1 MVTPFT
7 CTGHRAAVYALA
19 ATDDTE
25 HFLSAGGDGWI
36 AQWNLRAP
44 ENGQLIART
53 EGQIFSLLHLPR
65 QRRLVA
71 GDMNGGVHWI
81 DLEHPDRTRG
91 IQHHRKGV
99 FDLKLSPPWVLS
111 AGGEGLLTRWEAS
124 TGRTVESIHLTHCA
138 LRALALAPQRREM
151 AVGASDASIYLLDS
165 ETLDI
170 RHTLPNAHAP
180 SVFTVAYSPDERYLL
195 SGGRDAMLRVWDLS
209 ADPPAIVSEQ
219 PAHWFTLNHIVWS
232 PDGRHFATASR
243 DKTVKIWDGTTFQL
257 LRVLD
262 PVRDGGH
269 LNSVNRLLWLPQ
281 ALLSASD
288 DRTVKIWSNV
298 ASGL

>member
-7 CTGHRAAVYALA
+7 CTGHRAAVYTLA

-25 HFLSAGGDGWI
+25 KFLSAGGDGWI
-36 AQWNLRAP
+36 AEWNLRAP

-53 EGQIFSLLHLPR
+53 EGQLFSLLHLPG

-81 DLEHPDRTRG
+81 DLEHPECTRG
-91 IQHHRKGV
+91 IQHHQRGV

-111 AGGEGLLTRWEAS
+111 AGGEGMLTRWEAN
-124 TGRTVESIHLTHCA
+124 TARTVESIHLTHRP
-138 LRALALAPQRREM
+138 LRALALAPQRHEI

-165 ETLDI
+165 DTLDV
-170 RHTLPNAHAP
+170 RHTIINAHVP
-180 SVFTVAYSPDERYLL
+180 SVFTVAYAPDERYLL

-209 ADPPAIVSEQ
+209 TDPPALVSEQ
-219 PAHWFTLNHIVWS
+219 PAHWFTLNHITWS

-243 DKTVKIWDGTTFQL
+243 DKTVKIWDGATFRL

-269 LNSVNRLLWLPQ
+269 VNSVNRLLWLPQ

-288 DRTVKIWSNV
+288 DRTVKIWPVNPV
-298 ASGL
+298 LT

>member
-1 MVTPFT
+1 MATPFT

-25 HFLSAGGDGWI
+25 QFLSAGGDGWI
-36 AQWNLRAP
+36 AEWKLQAP
-44 ENGQLIART
+44 ENGRLIAT
-53 EGQIFSLLHLPR
+53 VQGQLFSLLHLPG

-81 DLEHPDRTRG
+81 DLERPEHTRG

-99 FDLKLSPPWVLS
+99 FDLKLNPPWILS
-111 AGGEGLLTRWEAS
+111 AGGEGMLTRWDAS
-124 TGRTVESIHLTHCA
+124 TGRTVESLHLTYSA
-138 LRALALAPQRREM
+138 LRTLALAPQRREV

-165 ETLDI
+165 ETLET
-170 RHTLPNAHAP
+170 RYTLPNAHVP

-209 ADPPAIVSEQ
+209 ADPPALVSEQ
-219 PAHWFTLNHIVWS
+219 PAHWFTLNHIAWS
-232 PDGRHFATASR
+232 SDGRHFATASR
-243 DKTVKIWDGTTFQL
+243 DKTVKIWDGATFRL